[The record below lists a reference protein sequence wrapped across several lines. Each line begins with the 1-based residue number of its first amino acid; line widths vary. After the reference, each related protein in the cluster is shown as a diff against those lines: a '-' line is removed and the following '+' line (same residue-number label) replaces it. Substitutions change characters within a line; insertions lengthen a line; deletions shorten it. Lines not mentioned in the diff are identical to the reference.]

1 MSSESS
7 IRIPDEKSLIAGVDE
22 VGRGPLAGPVI
33 AAAVILDETRTIHGL
48 RDSKELTAR
57 QRETL
62 ADLIKRDALAWS
74 LGRAEADEID
84 RLNILQATLLAM
96 QRAIAGLDPKPT
108 AAMVDGNQSP
118 RLECRVTT
126 VVGGDRLIPAI
137 SAASILAKVIRDA
150 EMTALDARY
159 PGYGFAKHKGY
170 PTPAHIR
177 ALQELGPCPQHR
189 RSFAPVRKLL

>member
-1 MSSESS
+1 MSSEPS
-7 IRIPDEKSLIAGVDE
+7 IRVPDEGLIAGVDE

-33 AAAVILDETRTIHGL
+33 AAAVILDGVRIIDGL

-62 ADLIKRDALAWS
+62 ADIIKRDALAWS
-74 LGRAEADEID
+74 LGRAEATEID
-84 RLNILQATLLAM
+84 RVNILQATLLAM
-96 QRAIAGLDPKPT
+96 QRAVAGLDPKPA
-108 AAMVDGNQSP
+108 AAMVDGNQGP

-137 SAASILAKVIRDA
+137 SAASILAKVVRDA
-150 EMTALDARY
+150 EMTALDAIY

-177 ALQELGPCPQHR
+177 ALAELGPCPQHR